1 MILKRTIG
9 LLSVIILLFNLI
21 SCKEKEAI
29 GSYNM
34 SLRGFVEEKVNINNI
49 RGIEDIKMI
58 DDDTIKLIG
67 MDNNL
72 KEVVLMSEDKG
83 KTWVEKEI
91 ELTDLK
97 KDRIFFLNVFNN
109 ADILAIDGSENTN
122 EFILIKDNDSIKE
135 VNIDDNAF
143 SRITVSESNDIIIY
157 DIYNIYIYNLK
168 DGKLKK
174 EIDLDDEIISIC
186 TTDKYLMVQT
196 IQAVKKYNLNNG
208 EFIEDIEELQEYVD
222 GDITYKL
229 KLFNGSKGDEI
240 FLVDSTGVYSVDDEN
255 YNINEIIDT
264 NAYLFNSSE
273 MELSHF
279 LQLDSENFLAVY
291 YGEDGMEMYT
301 YSYSDELANKELE
314 EITIY
319 SLYESESIRQ
329 YSAQYQNDNPNV
341 VINYEVGITED
352 SGQIE
357 NDAIKALNTELMSDN
372 APDILFLDNL
382 SSDDLINK
390 GMLED
395 ISDIVNSKKESLFE
409 NILDVYFTED
419 KIYSLPLR
427 VKIPVIFGEEDIIN
441 KFSNLENILDNKD
454 EINNRLFGTYSARD
468 ILNLMYNIN
477 NDKLIKNNIININEI
492 KLFLENIKEIYEFE
506 KSNIDEDSYNNYLEY
521 AEQMSSEFMKQMS
534 EVYLEKSIDPI
545 EVLRPE
551 YSMDIGYISSFYDL
565 ANIYTAMQ
573 EDENLTYNTYAGSNK
588 FLEKNIISI
597 TSKSN
602 KKEIAKDFI
611 SYVIDKKSQEINNYQ
626 GIPINKE
633 ALLSIYNKNLGN
645 DNLGGVGISGEGY
658 EIDLDIK
665 CPPEEEYNK
674 FVNIVNNLS
683 SPINIDS
690 YVSEVIINT
699 GEEYLEDEISLDEAL
714 EKINSAL
721 EIYLME

>member
-1 MILKRTIG
+1 
-9 LLSVIILLFNLI
+9 
-21 SCKEKEAI
+21 
-29 GSYNM
+29 
-34 SLRGFVEEKVNINNI
+34 
-49 RGIEDIKMI
+49 
-58 DDDTIKLIG
+58 
-67 MDNNL
+67 
-72 KEVVLMSEDKG
+72 
-83 KTWVEKEI
+83 
-91 ELTDLK
+91 
-97 KDRIFFLNVFNN
+97 
-109 ADILAIDGSENTN
+109 
-122 EFILIKDNDSIKE
+122 
-135 VNIDDNAF
+135 
-143 SRITVSESNDIIIY
+143 
-157 DIYNIYIYNLK
+157 
-168 DGKLKK
+168 
-174 EIDLDDEIISIC
+174 
-186 TTDKYLMVQT
+186 MVQT

-229 KLFNGSKGDEI
+229 KLFNGSKEDEF

-352 SGQIE
+352 SGQTE

-545 EVLRPE
+545 EVLRLE

>member
-34 SLRGFVEEKVNINNI
+34 SLRGFVEEKVDITNIESI
-49 RGIEDIKMI
+49 SDIKMI

-67 MDNNL
+67 VDNNL
-72 KEVVLMSEDKG
+72 KEIVLISEDKG
-83 KTWVEKEI
+83 KTWIEKEI
-91 ELTDLK
+91 ESTDLK
-97 KDRIFFLNVFNN
+97 QDRIYFYSVFNN
-109 ADILAIDGSENTN
+109 ADILAIDGSKNTN
-122 EFILIKDNDSIKE
+122 EFILIKDNGSIKE
-135 VNIDDNAF
+135 INIDNNEF
-143 SRITVSESNDIIIY
+143 HRITVSGNNDILIY
-157 DIYNIYIYNLK
+157 DSCDIYLYNLK

-174 EIDLDDEIISIC
+174 EINLDDEIISIC

-196 IQAVKKYNLNNG
+196 VQAVKKYNLNNG

-229 KLFNGSKGDEI
+229 KLFNGSKEDEF
-240 FLVDSTGVYSVDDEN
+240 FLLDSAGAYSVDDEN
-255 YNINEIIDT
+255 YNINQIIDT

-279 LQLDSENFLAVY
+279 LQLDNENFLAVY
-291 YGEDGMEMYT
+291 YGEDGMEMYI
-301 YSYSDELANKELE
+301 YSYSEELANKDLE

-329 YSAQYQNDNPNV
+329 YSAQYQNDNPNI

-352 SGQIE
+352 SGQTE
-357 NDAIKALNTELMSDN
+357 NDAIKTLNTELMSDN
-372 APDILFLDNL
+372 ALDILFLDNL

-427 VKIPVIFGEEDIIN
+427 VKIPVIFGGEDIIN
-441 KFSNLENILDNKD
+441 KFSNLEKILDNKD

-477 NDKLIKNNIININEI
+477 NDKLIENNIININEI
-492 KLFLENIKEIYEFE
+492 ELFLENIKEIYEFE

-588 FLEKNIISI
+588 FLEKDIISI

-633 ALLSIYNKNLGN
+633 ALLSIYNKHVEN